1 MSAMKPAYSITIAAL
16 VYVLFKLATLWLVLG
31 QALNAEGEVAIRA
44 QLYTYF
50 DAAAL
55 WVAGMVALYLTRLHW
70 PFPREDV

>member
-1 MSAMKPAYSITIAAL
+1 MSTMRPAYSITIAAL
-16 VYVLFKLATLWLVLG
+16 VYVGFKLVTLWLVLG
-31 QALNAEGEVAIRA
+31 QSLNAENDVAVRA